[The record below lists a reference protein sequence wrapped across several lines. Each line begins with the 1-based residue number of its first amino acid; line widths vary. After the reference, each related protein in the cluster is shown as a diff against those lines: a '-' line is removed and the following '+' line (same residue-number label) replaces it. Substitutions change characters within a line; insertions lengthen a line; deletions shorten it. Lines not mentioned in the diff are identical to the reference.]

1 MDRTSLEHKA
11 RSLMSRIGAQQESL
25 GSEVWISL
33 TSQERLEQEIARVG
47 DALDSGESMPLA
59 GLFFAAKD
67 NIDVAGF
74 ATTAAHPDF
83 SHMPERSSAVV
94 AALEQAGAIA
104 LGKTNMDQF
113 ATGLTGSRSPYGAV
127 HSDTFPDRVSG
138 GSSSGSAV
146 SVAKEFVDFSLGT
159 DTAGSGRVPAAFN
172 HIYGFKPTCGVTVV
186 EGVVPACESFDCV
199 SVFAKDF
206 ATGSLVYRTLLDPK
220 FPARGRGDEA
230 AMAPI
235 HRTRRLAVPREE
247 DLASLSPIFREEFEK
262 CLAGAQGHGYQL
274 VHVDMTP
281 FFESGKLLYEGALVA
296 ERYAAVGEFMEHHHE
311 HADPSVEHIVLNAK
325 EPPAYRYV
333 REKDLLARRIKETL
347 PLFSECE
354 GLLVPTT
361 GRHPTMSEVAAQPIA
376 VNSELGL
383 FTTFVNLLDM
393 AGIAFP
399 VASTAEGECGATL
412 LVPALHDAEAIRIVA
427 ELADEQLPESD
438 IEQGSVPILVF
449 GAHRRGQALNS
460 QLTQLQARYLSTV
473 STAPHYVMG
482 VMPGTGY
489 PRVRLV
495 EGEAGESIT
504 GELWNVPVNAFARFA
519 QMVRQPL
526 SIGPVELSDGRYVLG
541 FLCGSVI
548 PGEETNI
555 SELEDWL
562 SYAEAAG

>member
-1 MDRTSLEHKA
+1 
-11 RSLMSRIGAQQESL
+11 
-25 GSEVWISL
+25 
-33 TSQERLEQEIARVG
+33 
-47 DALDSGESMPLA
+47 
-59 GLFFAAKD
+59 
-67 NIDVAGF
+67 
-74 ATTAAHPDF
+74 
-83 SHMPERSSAVV
+83 
-94 AALEQAGAIA
+94 
-104 LGKTNMDQF
+104 
-113 ATGLTGSRSPYGAV
+113 
-127 HSDTFPDRVSG
+127 
-138 GSSSGSAV
+138 
-146 SVAKEFVDFSLGT
+146 
-159 DTAGSGRVPAAFN
+159 
-172 HIYGFKPTCGVTVV
+172 
-186 EGVVPACESFDCV
+186 
-199 SVFAKDF
+199 
-206 ATGSLVYRTLLDPK
+206 
-220 FPARGRGDEA
+220 
-230 AMAPI
+230 
-235 HRTRRLAVPREE
+235 
-247 DLASLSPIFREEFEK
+247 
-262 CLAGAQGHGYQL
+262 
-274 VHVDMTP
+274 
-281 FFESGKLLYEGALVA
+281 
-296 ERYAAVGEFMEHHHE
+296 
-311 HADPSVEHIVLNAK
+311 
-325 EPPAYRYV
+325 
-333 REKDLLARRIKETL
+333 
-347 PLFSECE
+347 LFSECE

-460 QLTQLQARYLSTV
+460 QLTQLQAQYLSTV

-548 PGEETNI
+548 PVEEMNI
-555 SELEDWL
+555 SKLEDWL